1 MEDQLKKDLKKK
13 IIEINTSN
21 NTLMVQERQLQWQT
35 KRIQELEEAL
45 TDL

>member
-21 NTLMVQERQLQWQT
+21 NTFMVQERQLQLQT
-35 KRIQELEEAL
+35 KRNKELEEAL

>member
-13 IIEINTSN
+13 IIEINTYN
-21 NTLMVQERQLQWQT
+21 NTFMVQERQLQWQT
-35 KRIQELEEAL
+35 KRNQELEEAL

>member
-13 IIEINTSN
+13 IIEINTSKH
-21 NTLMVQERQLQWQT
+21 TFMVQERQLQWQT
-35 KRIQELEEAL
+35 KRNKELEEAL

>member
-21 NTLMVQERQLQWQT
+21 NTFMVQERQLQWQT
-35 KRIQELEEAL
+35 KRNQELEEAL

>member
-1 MEDQLKKDLKKK
+1 MEDQLKKDLKKN
-13 IIEINTSN
+13 IIELNTFN